1 MFSWDQIYEMEL
13 ENFQDHGDEGEIWF
27 GKGVERKVI
36 DWIKKNC
43 SSENAIENDQR
54 ILDLGCGNGHFTLK
68 LIESGWT
75 KVSALDYSER
85 AVELA
90 KKLIASSFN
99 DNGQIQIFQADILSP
114 DSIPEEFR
122 NSFDLIVDKGTFD
135 AISLNPNF
143 GGKSKTET
151 IAESFKATLKTLYNY
166 NYNNTKKFN
175 DVCVKNE
182 IVKNVNNTDTSNS
195 DNTTS
200 NADPTINADPTNNTN
215 NTTNTNNNTTNTNSS
230 LLFIITSCNWTS
242 KELETIFAPEFK
254 AIDEVLH
261 NKFVFG
267 GKSGQD
273 VSTVIFKLEK

>member
-27 GKGVERKVI
+27 GKGVERKVL

-43 SSENAIENDQR
+43 SPASQSESDLR

-75 KVSALDYSER
+75 KVSALDYSEK

-90 KKLIASSFN
+90 RKLINSSSFN
-99 DNGQIQIFQADILSP
+99 DIKNQAQIFQADILSP
-114 DSIPEEFR
+114 DSIPEKYR

-143 GGKSKTET
+143 DGKSKTET
-151 IAESFKATLKTLYNY
+151 ITESFKATLKTLY
-166 NYNNTKKFN
+166 
-175 DVCVKNE
+175 
-182 IVKNVNNTDTSNS
+182 
-195 DNTTS
+195 
-200 NADPTINADPTNNTN
+200 
-215 NTTNTNNNTTNTNSS
+215 TNTNDTNDINTNTRKSS
-230 LLFIITSCNWTS
+230 PLFIITSCNWTA

-273 VSTVIFKLEK
+273 VSSVIFKLEKE